1 VLQPVEPGAAPTTSI
16 RSPLQRVAVVVAS
29 VPMILLPALW
39 VVAPVYMEPLT
50 LNPPATLGLPTG
62 VVIVAFAGGMALFGW
77 LVARR
82 AQSLGVA
89 LGAVAFLTI
98 PALLLIV
105 VTPALILSIVNSAV

>member
-1 VLQPVEPGAAPTTSI
+1 M
-16 RSPLQRVAVVVAS
+16 QRVAVVVAS
-29 VPMILLPALW
+29 VPIILLPALW
-39 VVAPVYMEPLT
+39 VVAPGYMEPLT

-89 LGAVAFLTI
+89 LGLAFLTI